1 MKRSAYFF
9 RVGTLSLTLG
19 FLLFARPIVADP
31 VQVGTWAQP
40 DGGPIYI
47 TYSYSNLLDGTF
59 LLISPGELRQATEE
73 ALRLWASH
81 APLHF
86 TERIDSGRAVSDLPY
101 TAGSQPQI
109 RFGHH
114 ASAELAHAF
123 FPGQDGLAGDVHVA
137 SGIPWSVGTGHWNFI
152 ETITHEL
159 GHALGLT
166 HELVEPAIMNPS
178 YPTHRFGGLGTAYLY
193 PSDIRA
199 LQSFYGAGTGSVTPM
214 TATPE
219 PATYLLVAGGVAR
232 GADAAV
238 LPRRIRSKRC
248 SGGFPPQT
256 PSGRISTAT
265 ARRADR

>member
-1 MKRSAYFF
+1 MKRSAYLF

-19 FLLFARPIVADP
+19 FLLFAKPTAADP
-31 VQVGTWAQP
+31 VHVGSWAQP

-73 ALRLWASH
+73 ALRLWASY

-86 TERIDSGRAVSDLPY
+86 TERIDSGPAVSDLPY
-101 TAGSQPQI
+101 TAGSHPHI
-109 RFGHH
+109 RIGHH
-114 ASAELAHAF
+114 ESAELAHAF
-123 FPGQDGLAGDVHVA
+123 FPGQDGLAGDTHVA
-137 SGIPWSVGTGHWNFI
+137 SGVPWSVGTGHWNFL

-159 GHALGLT
+159 GHSLGLV
-166 HELVEPAIMNPS
+166 HEHVEPAIMNPS

-199 LQSFYGAGTGSVTPM
+199 LRAIYGVGTGSVTPM

-219 PATYLLVAGGVAR
+219 PATYLLVAGGLALVAR
-232 GADAAV
+232 M
-238 LPRRIRSKRC
+238 RRKGRARLR
-248 SGGFPPQT
+248 PP
-256 PSGRISTAT
+256 PASFV
-265 ARRADR
+265 